1 MERVVIG
8 VDPHKLSA
16 TIEVVDRHEN
26 LLGSGRFTTDKAG
39 YAAMRKYVTQWPD
52 REWAV
57 EGSLGV
63 GRPLAQRLLEA
74 GERVVDVPAKLA
86 ARARLLDT
94 GHGRKTDAHDAHSVA
109 VAAVRAKNLRVLAP
123 DGQLEALRML
133 VDHRDQLSSRRVQT
147 VNRLHRLL
155 AELTPGKAKKD
166 LTAPQAK
173 AILASVRPR
182 DVAGK
187 TRRQLAADEL
197 ADLVAVEKKVKALT
211 IEINAIVKE
220 RGSHLMDLPGVG
232 PIVAARILADVGDV
246 ARFADRNRFASW
258 TGTAPLDAS
267 SGEQTRHRLSRAGNR
282 RMNRVL
288 HIAAT
293 TQIRLDTDGR
303 AYYRRKLAAGKSRR
317 EAMRCLKRRISD
329 AVYRQLVVDAQAP
342 ATAAESDPAAETGST
357 GPGGHCGATLTS
369 SAVDL
374 PPHIDTSDQP
384 LPGPAAAT
392 LQPRSG
398 RRKSTGPQPLRT
410 AG

>member
-39 YAAMRKYVTQWPD
+39 YAAMRKYVSQWPD

-109 VAAVRAKNLRVLAP
+109 VAAVRAKHLRVLAP

-166 LTAPQAK
+166 LTALQAK

-187 TRRQLAADEL
+187 TRRRLAADEL
-197 ADLVAVEKKVKALT
+197 ADLLVTTATLA
-211 IEINAIVKE
+211 
-220 RGSHLMDLPGVG
+220 
-232 PIVAARILADVGDV
+232 PIPSRSP
-246 ARFADRNRFASW
+246 RS
-258 TGTAPLDAS
+258 
-267 SGEQTRHRLSRAGNR
+267 RH
-282 RMNRVL
+282 
-288 HIAAT
+288 
-293 TQIRLDTDGR
+293 
-303 AYYRRKLAAGKSRR
+303 SRR
-317 EAMRCLKRRISD
+317 
-329 AVYRQLVVDAQAP
+329 
-342 ATAAESDPAAETGST
+342 
-357 GPGGHCGATLTS
+357 
-369 SAVDL
+369 
-374 PPHIDTSDQP
+374 
-384 LPGPAAAT
+384 
-392 LQPRSG
+392 
-398 RRKSTGPQPLRT
+398 
-410 AG
+410 

>member
-1 MERVVIG
+1 M
-8 VDPHKLSA
+8 H
-16 TIEVVDRHEN
+16 
-26 LLGSGRFTTDKAG
+26 
-39 YAAMRKYVTQWPD
+39 QWPE

-109 VAAVRAKNLRVLAP
+109 VAAVRAKDLRVLAP

-155 AELTPGKAKKD
+155 AELAPGKTKKD
-166 LTAPQAK
+166 LTALQAK
-173 AILASVRPR
+173 ALLASARPR

-197 ADLVAVEKKVKALT
+197 ADLITIEKKVKALT
-211 IEINAIVKE
+211 IEIKAIVKE
-220 RGSHLMDLPGVG
+220 RGSHLMDLSGVG
-232 PIVAARILADVGDV
+232 PVVAARILADVGDV

-282 RMNRVL
+282 RMNRML

-293 TQIRLDTDGR
+293 TQIRLDTEGR
-303 AYYRRKLAAGKSRR
+303 AYYRRKLADGKTRM
-317 EAMRCLKRRISD
+317 EAMRCCRASDRVDGPWRPTSPNDIDPRAIQRGNRRSGWMPRRTVARRQSLNT
-329 AVYRQLVVDAQAP
+329 AVRWGSLHP
-342 ATAAESDPAAETGST
+342 STACVTSVARAVLFRCGPRRSPWERT
-357 GPGGHCGATLTS
+357 GPR
-369 SAVDL
+369 
-374 PPHIDTSDQP
+374 
-384 LPGPAAAT
+384 PA
-392 LQPRSG
+392 
-398 RRKSTGPQPLRT
+398 
-410 AG
+410 